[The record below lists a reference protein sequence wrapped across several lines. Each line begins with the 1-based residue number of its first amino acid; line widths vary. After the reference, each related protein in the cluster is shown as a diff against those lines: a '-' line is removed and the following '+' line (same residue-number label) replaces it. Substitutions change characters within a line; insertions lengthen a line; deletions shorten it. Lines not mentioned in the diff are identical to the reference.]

1 MTDKMTQDSTR
12 IIDSNISI
20 GEKARQL
27 KSSAPFYFTNA
38 MIGKLIGRANSDVSR
53 YLSQGQ
59 YD

>member
-20 GEKARQL
+20 GEKAR
-27 KSSAPFYFTNA
+27 KIKASAPFYFTTA
-38 MIGKLIGRANSDVSR
+38 MIGKLIGRANSEVSR
-53 YLSQGQ
+53 YLSKID